1 MRILKFII
9 AIFLLPVASAVA
21 QNDDFQTPPWLEFVE
36 EIRIPN
42 DQFSGIISD
51 LSIDQAGNVLFNANS
66 TPYLFSRRLNQL
78 IKLDPEGCRP
88 GAVPILPNS
97 WFTPDGE
104 IVANFGTSYFW
115 FNLSGRCVHYVIDKT
130 MIAQYTAA
138 MPGRNMVF
146 IRNVTEPYTI
156 ERMDVTGNVILS
168 AEVEKLPLSNLAYRS
183 AGGGVTSS
191 GGRYFWVNSITNT
204 VVAFDSK
211 FKTVWRNAIGL
222 EGIPFFTKDITEQ
235 ERADMSYIPRIIREA
250 QNKAAILSLHAAD
263 RNTLLLHARV
273 KDKDYF
279 QLFDHDGN
287 ALKLLLITGGYLRH
301 NPNSRLFF
309 RYESD
314 DELIVY
320 VYRMK

>member
-1 MRILKFII
+1 MK
-9 AIFLLPVASAVA
+9 FLLASIIFAFSVTGAFA
-21 QNDDFQTPPWLEFVE
+21 QTDAFKVPDWLEFVE

-42 DQFSGIISD
+42 DQFSGIISE
-51 LSIDQAGNVLFNANS
+51 LSLDQAGNVLFNANS

-88 GAVPILPNS
+88 GADPRLPNS

-104 IVANFGTSYFW
+104 IVTNFGTSYFW
-115 FNLSGRCVHYVIDKT
+115 FNLSGKCIHYVIDKT

-146 IRNVTEPYTI
+146 VRNVTEPYTI
-156 ERMDVTGNVILS
+156 ERMDATGAIIMS
-168 AEVEKLPLSNLAYRS
+168 EEVKKLPMSNLAWRS
-183 AGGGVTSS
+183 AGGGVTSI

-204 VVAFDSK
+204 VATFDSN
-211 FKTVWRNAIGL
+211 FKPIWRKSIGL
-222 EGIPFFTKDITEQ
+222 EGVPFFTSDITEQ

-263 RNTLLLHARV
+263 RNTLLLHSRV

-287 ALKLLLITGGYLRH
+287 AQKLLTTSGYLQH

-309 RYESD
+309 RREND

>member
-1 MRILKFII
+1 MK
-9 AIFLLPVASAVA
+9 FLLASIIFAFSVTGAFA
-21 QNDDFQTPPWLEFVE
+21 QTDAFKVPDWLEFVE

-211 FKTVWRNAIGL
+211 FKTVWRKAIGL

-287 ALKLLLITGGYLRH
+287 ALKLLTTSGYVKH

>member
-1 MRILKFII
+1 MK
-9 AIFLLPVASAVA
+9 FLLASIIFAFSVTGAFA
-21 QNDDFQTPPWLEFVE
+21 QTDAFKVPDWLEFVE

-42 DQFSGIISD
+42 DQFSGLISN
-51 LSIDQAGNVLFNANS
+51 LSIDQAGNVLFNVSS

-88 GAVPILPNS
+88 GADPILPNS

-115 FNLSGRCVHYVIDKT
+115 FNLSGKCVHYVIDKT

-138 MPGRNMVF
+138 LPGRNMVF
-146 IRNVTEPYTI
+146 VRNVTEPYTI

-183 AGGGVTSS
+183 AGGGVTSL
-191 GGRYFWVNSITNT
+191 GGRFFWVNSITNT

-211 FKTVWRNAIGL
+211 FKTVWRKAIGL
-222 EGIPFFTKDITEQ
+222 EGIPFFTEDITEQ

-273 KDKDYF
+273 KDIDYF

-287 ALKLLLITGGYLRH
+287 AQKLLTTSGYLRH

-309 RYESD
+309 RRESD

-320 VYRMK
+320 VYRMN